1 MEPSKMSHD
10 LSLAQNHAFQLA
22 RTLMIPVTLF
32 KSGDA
37 YGALPSNEL
46 DDGVVS
52 PFGLPPEAQP
62 ASVSPATAAAARS
75 VRD

>member
-1 MEPSKMSHD
+1 MSHD

-46 DDGVVS
+46 VDGDDVLFINEFD
-52 PFGLPPEAQP
+52 PY
-62 ASVSPATAAAARS
+62 
-75 VRD
+75 